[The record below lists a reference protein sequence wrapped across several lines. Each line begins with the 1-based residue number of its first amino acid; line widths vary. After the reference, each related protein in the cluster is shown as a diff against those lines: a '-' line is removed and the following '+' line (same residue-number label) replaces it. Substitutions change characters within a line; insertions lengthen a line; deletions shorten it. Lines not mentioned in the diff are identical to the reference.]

1 MDASKK
7 PETATPS
14 PMDQLSTFIRSL
26 KLPDVDVNEILASQK
41 KNVEAFTKS
50 MHTAGEGAAAV
61 ARRQAE
67 VLRAAFDQTKV
78 MIRDLS
84 VPGSPKETVA
94 KQAEFAKKA
103 IETAVANARELAEM
117 VEKANREAFETI
129 RRRTSETLDEIRKSV
144 LKK

>member
-1 MDASKK
+1 MGESKK

-14 PMDQLSTFIRSL
+14 PMEQFSTFIRGL
-26 KLPDVDVNEILASQK
+26 KLPDIDVSEIVASQK
-41 KNVEAFTKS
+41 NNVEAFTKS
-50 MHTAGEGAAAV
+50 VQAASEGAAAV
-61 ARRQAE
+61 AQRQAE
-67 VLRAAFDQTKV
+67 ILRAAFDQTMV

-84 VPGSPKETVA
+84 VPGSPKKTVA

-103 IETAVANARELAEM
+103 IETALANARELGET
-117 VEKANREAFETI
+117 VEKANREAFEII